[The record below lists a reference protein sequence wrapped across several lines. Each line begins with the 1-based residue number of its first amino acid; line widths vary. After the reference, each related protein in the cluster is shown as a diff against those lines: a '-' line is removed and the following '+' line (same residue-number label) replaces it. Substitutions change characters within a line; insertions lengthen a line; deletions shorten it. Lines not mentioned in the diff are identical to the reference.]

1 MLVVGL
7 TGSIGMGKTT
17 TAQMFRDEGVPVHDS
32 DAAVHDLYRS
42 EAVEP
47 IARLFPEAIAD
58 GVVSRPALSA
68 IVLSD
73 PAALKQLEQIV
84 HPLVTE
90 HREKFLEQARSQG
103 AAFCVIDIP
112 LLFESGAAKTM
123 DVIIVVTASTLVQKR
138 RVMSRHGMTE
148 DKFKAILERQI
159 LDSNKRR
166 LAHFVVDTSNGFD
179 AARRQVGAIIRALSR

>member
-32 DAAVHDLYRS
+32 DAAVHDLYRT
-42 EAVEP
+42 EAIEP

-90 HREKFLEQARSQG
+90 HRQKFVEQARSQG

-138 RVMSRHGMTE
+138 RVMSRPGMTE
-148 DKFKAILERQI
+148 DKFRAILERQI